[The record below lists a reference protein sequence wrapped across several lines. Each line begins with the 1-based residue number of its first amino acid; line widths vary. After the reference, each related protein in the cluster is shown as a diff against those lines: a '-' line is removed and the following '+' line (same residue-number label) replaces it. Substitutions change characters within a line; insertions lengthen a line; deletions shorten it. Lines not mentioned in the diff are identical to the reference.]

1 MKRTLIPGLMLL
13 AAFTLTNCSEQ
24 LAPPVQEDD
33 VIVEETPS
41 TEATEEEI
49 LGIPFEVYAN
59 ASDEEVD
66 TKTTNV
72 DGGNYT
78 AWEATDAIYVYH
90 APAGSTSGFTKNHKF
105 SMRNLAENLFG
116 GALYKEANLN
126 ATSSYDWYFIYPNK
140 EEGLGSA
147 GTQSTVNANL
157 VIGAAESDGYIQ
169 TQKPIKVKTG
179 EVENTLYSNKN
190 HIAGD
195 NYPMYGKTSI
205 KGDENP
211 RIKMKHLS
219 ALVALKIVNQGD
231 GVADN
236 GNSSIE
242 INNVEFVAPEEVV
255 GNFKVTV
262 SQTPIKYDKVAAS
275 ATAKVNLADANG
287 DGITIEP
294 GEEALVYFAVKPF
307 TAKKDAKITIKIN
320 GSPRTVPMPNDI
332 KFEAGKVTTLRVP
345 VKLTHSK
352 ASDALGE
359 FLSLPSDVEK
369 SAQQINVNGEQLY
382 AYVIGNGKEETL
394 TIQGKVVDLI
404 NAFDVG
410 FYASVW
416 NGMKSAMTV
425 TKMNAW
431 IHETGEDGK
440 STRTQIADYA
450 PLINAIRTELADDKL
465 VGTLLWVIKFDVTD
479 IALGLVTAMLSS
491 GVEREGT
498 FGLTKFIQPSTI
510 TFRGIVEN
518 GLDAPLNNMISD
530 LIILNEEQIHKK
542 IDANTIDNQLFKNRF
557 PGARFA
563 GLRDMINNKPSTDA
577 ANTADILYS
586 TIEGQ
591 FCKDAKGNERNVSV
605 RVQKDYGIAAVDVNA
620 VVNFR
625 GILNGLFTNGTEMAE
640 LLRKLEVKVEIST
653 IPYSDNEADYGVKD
667 APLTPDAPYNP
678 IILWGFSTNQDFSSE
693 N

>member
-72 DGGNYT
+72 GGGNNT

-90 APAGSTSGFTKNHKF
+90 KPSNDSDAQFTKNFKF
-105 SMRNLAENLFG
+105 SMRNLDENLFG
-116 GALYKEANLN
+116 GALASTLEAGKN
-126 ATSSYDWYFIYPNK
+126 YDWYFIYPNM
-140 EEGLGSA
+140 EEGSGSA
-147 GTQSTVNANL
+147 GTQSTVYANL

-190 HIAGD
+190 HIAGV
-195 NYPMYGKTSI
+195 NYPMYGKASV

-231 GVADN
+231 GIADN

-255 GNFKVTV
+255 GNFNVTV

-275 ATAKVNLADANG
+275 ATAKVNLAGANG
-287 DGITIEP
+287 GGITIEP

-320 GSPRTVPMPNDI
+320 GSPRTVPMPKEIN
-332 KFEAGKVTTLRVP
+332 FEAGKVTTLRVP
-345 VKLTHSK
+345 VKLSHPKT
-352 ASDALGE
+352 SDALNTY
-359 FLSLPSDVEK
+359 LTLPTSVM
-369 SAQQINVNGEQLY
+369 SNAQTINVNGESLS
-382 AYVIGNGKEETL
+382 AYIIGNGKEETL

-416 NGMKSAMTV
+416 NGKKSAMTV
-425 TKMNAW
+425 TKMDAW
-431 IHETGEDGK
+431 IYEDGK
-440 STRTQIADYA
+440 EKPTQIASYQ
-450 PLINAIRTELADDKL
+450 PLVNAIKSELADDKL
-465 VGTLLWVIKFDVTD
+465 VGSLLFGLIKFDVTD
-479 IALGLVTAMLSS
+479 LALRLVTAMLSA

-510 TFRGIVEN
+510 TFRGILEN
-518 GLDAPLNNMISD
+518 GLDAPLNNQISD
-530 LIILNEEQIHKK
+530 LIILNEEPIHKK

-557 PGARFA
+557 PGAKFA

-605 RVQKDYGIAAVDVNA
+605 RVQEDYGIAAVDVNA

-678 IILWGFSTNQDFSSE
+678 IILWGLSTNQNFSAAS
-693 N
+693 NK